1 MGGTGRHAS
10 FRAVKASIIVTS
22 HNYGRFLERCLRSC
36 LRQDLISRQ
45 DFEVIVVDDASSDD
59 SVAIAE
65 KFAPDGV
72 RVIRRED
79 NGGVAAAA
87 NDGIRAARGQ
97 YFVRVDADDF
107 VTSRFLHFLVSYMD
121 ANHDALGVACDYLL
135 VDEHEQQVERIDAS
149 QHPVSCGILYQKD
162 LLVGAGIYDPDFR
175 HREEEELRAR
185 LGDFYRVHHLRMPLY
200 RYRKHGT
207 NKTTEPEYSAFA
219 DRVEEVR
226 RSATE
231 ETGASR

>member
-1 MGGTGRHAS
+1 M
-10 FRAVKASIIVTS
+10 KASIIVTC

-36 LRQDLISRQ
+36 LRQELIDRE
-45 DFEVIVVDDASSDD
+45 DYEVIVVDDASTDD
-59 SVAIAE
+59 SVAVAR
-65 KFAPDGV
+65 KFESDGV
-72 RVIRRED
+72 RVIARTV

-87 NDGIRAARGQ
+87 NDGILAAKGQ

-121 ANHDALGVACDYLL
+121 LNHDALGVACDYVL
-135 VDEHEQQVERIDAS
+135 VDGHEQQVERVDAS
-149 QHPVSCGILYQKD
+149 LHPVSCGILYQKD

-207 NKTTEPEYSAFA
+207 NKTTDPEYLAFA
-219 DRVEEVR
+219 DKVEQVR
-226 RSATE
+226 RT
-231 ETGASR
+231 ASPGGGDGDAQDAS